1 MLEIKTTFCG
11 LICAAIPNQAK
22 RWVLVRCETII
33 MWSQSSSL
41 FVFVLALWHISLESL
56 EQANR
61 KARNSIT
68 LQGKRV
74 RANHQVL
81 KFCKLRFYSSKNW
94 CDPVI
99 LNLRNVHKINVIICI
114 ISWKNIFEKAWFFL
128 IAQTVNRYIFKK
140 NRGFL
145 YSVDI

>member
-61 KARNSIT
+61 KARNSTHCKENVWEQIT
-68 LQGKRV
+68 KFW
-74 RANHQVL
+74 

-114 ISWKNIFEKAWFFL
+114 ISWKNIIEKAWFFL
-128 IAQTVNRYIFKK
+128 IAQTVHRYIFLKK
-140 NRGFL
+140 RGFCIL
-145 YSVDI
+145 